1 MFNMQI
7 TKTQKII
14 GSIIILVALLGLYI
28 VFDSKAKN
36 AENNQTI
43 ATTTTTNLTAT
54 TTGGLQI
61 TTQGTGS
68 YTIEQVSA
76 TSGTKLPQPVPDLTA
91 KVIFKNDPSLTP
103 EVKTLISGKVS
114 ALQTTLLKNPTDFD
128 SWINL
133 GLYQKMA
140 GDYAAAAISWKYA
153 GLLSPTSFVQF
164 GNLGDLYAYY
174 LKDNAQ
180 SEMYYKKAIVNG
192 PTQSYLYVQLATV
205 YRDVLKDIVKAKAVV
220 DQGLSEVP
228 NDPSLL
234 QIQASLK

>member
-1 MFNMQI
+1 MTISKQN
-7 TKTQKII
+7 KII
-14 GSIIILVALLGLYI
+14 IAILVVILLAVLYI
-28 VFDSKAKN
+28 IFDSKSKT
-36 AENNQTI
+36 AENNNAL
-43 ATTTTTNLTAT
+43 ATTTNQTVTTTN
-54 TTGGLQI
+54 GGQLSS
-61 TTQGTGS
+61 QGTGD
-68 YTIEQVSA
+68 YTIKQVPV
-76 TSGTKLPQPVPDLTA
+76 TTGTKLPQPVPDLTA